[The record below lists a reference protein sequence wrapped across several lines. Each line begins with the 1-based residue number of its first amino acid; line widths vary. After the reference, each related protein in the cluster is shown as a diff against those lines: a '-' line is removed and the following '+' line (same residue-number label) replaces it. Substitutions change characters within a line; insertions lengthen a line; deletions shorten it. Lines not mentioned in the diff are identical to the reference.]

1 MLATLRISSDQSKSM
16 SIHLLIADA
25 NFDTNFQ
32 CCHFEQF
39 IDDLKLQMNMPA
51 AELKCT
57 YVCLWFNECFKKNPR
72 FFMVWCHMLSWSK
85 RVSNYLLLI
94 HHFSLHPKAEQD
106 KYLSWS
112 SFACRDVNW
121 FMKDLLLPN
130 LLFIVECK
138 VDNFNGVEEKIE
150 LEYTDGHKWRTAFW
164 QTVLP
169 IKLF

>member
-1 MLATLRISSDQSKSM
+1 M
-16 SIHLLIADA
+16 
-25 NFDTNFQ
+25 
-32 CCHFEQF
+32 
-39 IDDLKLQMNMPA
+39 DDLELQMKLPT

-57 YVCLWFNECFKKNPR
+57 YDSMNAEKTR
-72 FFMVWCHMLSWSK
+72 GFFMVWCHMLSWSK

-150 LEYTDGHKWRTAFW
+150 LDYTDDHNWRTIFW
-164 QTVLP
+164 WTVLP
-169 IKLF
+169 IVTIWYHAILYLNEK